1 MPVPRRPS
9 PDKVIDAA
17 MRLAAER
24 RWYEVTLREIADAA
38 GIGLGDLHAMFASKS
53 AIIGAFTTR
62 IDAQVIAGTD
72 ADALGEPA
80 RDRLFDVLVRRLEAL
95 RPHRS
100 ALGSIMCDAVMAPEA
115 GLAAGCR
122 LMRSMTWS
130 LESTGIGASGR
141 LGRLRTRGLAAIYLA
156 TLLVFLRDDSPDL
169 ARTMAYLDR
178 ALGRAD
184 ALMSRLKP
192 FGGRRH
198 RPSELAA
205 EGPAA

>member
-1 MPVPRRPS
+1 MAAPRRPS

-80 RDRLFDVLVRRLEAL
+80 RDRKPNHAGAD
-95 RPHRS
+95 HR
-100 ALGSIMCDAVMAPEA
+100 
-115 GLAAGCR
+115 
-122 LMRSMTWS
+122 
-130 LESTGIGASGR
+130 
-141 LGRLRTRGLAAIYLA
+141 
-156 TLLVFLRDDSPDL
+156 TLDP
-169 ARTMAYLDR
+169 LD
-178 ALGRAD
+178 G
-184 ALMSRLKP
+184 
-192 FGGRRH
+192 
-198 RPSELAA
+198 
-205 EGPAA
+205 